1 MVEKK
6 RRRGVRAKT
15 DERKR
20 KRERE
25 RTKNKNNNSNIVF
38 GFYDG
43 WSVVVRP
50 ESTPALKQRGGKVD
64 VGLPVCPGRQTRCM
78 PVSMGVGCGKDI

>member
-25 RTKNKNNNSNIVF
+25 RTNKKKNSNIVF